1 MGGVGGVGGVGG
13 TGGVGGVGG
22 TGGTA
27 NTVGSGAKGRTGGGG
42 GAGAGGGGGAMS
54 LTGNS
59 DCVGVSAF
67 LALVFCAII
76 CVETEHTKS
85 SISNFFMIIFYC

>member
-1 MGGVGGVGGVGG
+1 MGGVGGVGGIGG
-13 TGGVGGVGG
+13 TGG

-27 NTVGSGAKGRTGGGG
+27 NTGGSGAKGRTGGGG
-42 GAGAGGGGGAMS
+42 GGTGGGGGGVGGGAMS
-54 LTGNS
+54 FTDNS

-76 CVETEHTKS
+76 CVETIHTNS
-85 SISNFFMIIFYC
+85 SSSNFFINTLN